1 MNQFE
6 STINITYLVILCGCL
21 VAPIYVFA
29 LLSLLDIY
37 KSRLEKKKVNSLEEQ
52 RQEAAQE
59 TKVLLSV
66 QKIIQ
71 EVSEDICDNYCKYRE
86 TADED
91 NLCDPLRNGS
101 SCPLDRLQ

>member
-1 MNQFE
+1 MNQFK
-6 STINITYLVILCGCL
+6 SIIDIAYQLPIFMLIVIASSILT
-21 VAPIYVFA
+21 
-29 LLSLLDIY
+29 DIY

-52 RQEAAQE
+52 RQEVAQE

-91 NLCDPLRNGS
+91 NLCDPLRNGR

>member
-1 MNQFE
+1 MIIIAVFMCVQ
-6 STINITYLVILCGCL
+6 VC
-21 VAPIYVFA
+21 FA
-29 LLSLLDIY
+29 LLSLIDIC

-52 RQEAAQE
+52 RQEVAQE
-59 TKVLLSV
+59 TKDLLSV

-91 NLCDPLRNGS
+91 NLCDPLRNGG
-101 SCPLDRLQ
+101 SCPLDRLL